1 MEGPKMP
8 RREELRAGVKAE
20 RERMEEARKEAA
32 DPVALM
38 AKIAQLKAQA
48 SMRESRVRTAE
59 VPVQAH
65 EERPFEITPKMRA
78 DAAAIAARD
87 RGLPPDSR

>member
-1 MEGPKMP
+1 MT
-8 RREELRAGVKAE
+8 RREELRAEVKTE

-59 VPVQAH
+59 AVQAH